1 MNAMYRAAEV
11 EMYRVKLSG
20 ALNLSR
26 AEEVVQGFRDLAG
39 QGVRRVMVD
48 LEQVPFIDSRG
59 LAALIAGFKLF
70 GADPQNF
77 SLVGL
82 QDQPRLVLEL
92 TGFDRIFLRA
102 MPDVSS
108 LALRPRSIASDMA
121 A

>member
-1 MNAMYRAAEV
+1 MNIVYRGAAV
-11 EMYRVKLSG
+11 DMVQVKLSG

-26 AEEVVQGFRDLAG
+26 AAEVIDLFRDLAG
-39 QGVRRVMVD
+39 QGVARVVVD
-48 LEQVPFIDSRG
+48 LKQVPFIDSRG

-77 SLVGL
+77 GLVGL
-82 QDQPRLVLEL
+82 QEQPRLVLEL

-108 LALRPRSIASDMA
+108 PALMRRSIASDMA